1 MQLTEEQIK
10 ELKKYSLVLNALNLE
25 DGVKWDNRYYDEWEG
40 LDGPYY
46 GSGYVS
52 ELNFLPK
59 KIEDLFEEITDNF
72 DTDEF
77 YNDHNGNY
85 TGSLDFNIVANKKE
99 LVVTYTNYDMNTE
112 VTSFTKT
119 FQELVDQPN
128 PWWNQNAEK
137 PGIKLLDPEYINEL
151 KNTYGDEIE
160 ITYEGGGDE
169 GWLNDQMETS
179 NGVFNVN
186 SELQDMMYRIIDLF
200 HAGWG
205 NNEGSNGTIT
215 LQLTDG
221 TITLTHYM
229 NYEEENDN
237 HYLTLNF

>member
-72 DTDEF
+72 DTDVF
-77 YNDHNGNY
+77 YNDYYGTY
-85 TGSLDFNIVANKKE
+85 TGSLYFNIVANKKE

-128 PWWNQNAEK
+128 PWWNQNVEK

-151 KNTYGDEIE
+151 KNTYGDEID

-186 SELQDMMYRIIDLF
+186 RELEEMMYRIIDLF

-215 LQLTDG
+215 LQLTDR
-221 TITLTHYM
+221 TITLTHHM

-237 HYLTLNF
+237 HFLTLNF